1 MKAIVLVGPT
11 GVGKTDLSLE
21 IVEGQFEIVSSDS
34 VQIYRF
40 LDIGSGKPTIKQRN
54 LVKHHLIDIVDPN
67 YWFNAG
73 DFCRFA
79 LEATKTI
86 YAQRKIPLFVG
97 GTPFYI
103 DSFFKGL
110 SFIPS
115 IDNSIKEQLILELE
129 ERGLHSLYSELVRCD
144 KLFADKI
151 HPNDKQRI
159 LRGLEV
165 FRGTGRPISSFY
177 NEKNANESEDTLYI
191 GLYMERDLL
200 KKRIEKR
207 VDSMICSGFIDEVIN
222 LRKMGFGPELK
233 SMRSIGYLE
242 FNKYID
248 RKMSLEDATETM
260 KTETKRYA
268 KRQMTWFQRNKKI
281 HWFSGLETNKIRNL
295 ITEWIKIVMEN

>member
-1 MKAIVLVGPT
+1 M
-11 GVGKTDLSLE
+11 
-21 IVEGQFEIVSSDS
+21 
-34 VQIYRF
+34 
-40 LDIGSGKPTIKQRN
+40 
-54 LVKHHLIDIVDPN
+54 
-67 YWFNAG
+67 
-73 DFCRFA
+73 
-79 LEATKTI
+79 
-86 YAQRKIPLFVG
+86 
-97 GTPFYI
+97 
-103 DSFFKGL
+103 
-110 SFIPS
+110 
-115 IDNSIKEQLILELE
+115 
-129 ERGLHSLYSELVRCD
+129 YSELVRCD